1 MENKYSNKYLIETG
15 IGLQDV
21 DGLKNSPYFLSQ
33 VDKYING
40 EISLYE
46 LDKIINSYYEN
57 KPDEDE
63 RTEEADI
70 VSNRIAQIISDD
82 SFTFT
87 VGQLISIHKRL
98 FEGVFS
104 HAGKLRDFNFIKKE
118 WVLDG
123 RSVIYG
129 DYHELQTTLEY
140 DFESERNFKYLGLS
154 IDEIINHLATFI
166 SNLWQI
172 HAFQEGN
179 TRTTAV
185 FFIKY
190 LRSLGFDVTND
201 VFAKNA
207 WYFRNALVRA
217 NFRFITRGIYDDK
230 SYLVLFLRNLLLNE
244 HNILK
249 NRDLRININ
258 KENDKMSSKES
269 RVIELMRINPKM
281 SIDELASKIG
291 VSSRTIKN
299 ITAAL
304 VKEKKIKRI
313 NGKRYGY
320 WEVIKLCWLLVLVY
334 WLEEKSF

>member
-21 DGLKNSPYFLSQ
+21 DGLKNSSYFLSQ
-33 VDKYING
+33 ADKYING
-40 EISLYE
+40 KISLDE

-57 KPDEDE
+57 KPGEDE

-87 VGQLISIHKRL
+87 VGQLVSIHKRL
-98 FEGVFS
+98 FDGVFN

-129 DYHELQTTLEY
+129 DYHELQSTLEY
-140 DFESERNFKYLGLS
+140 DFDSERKFNYIGLS
-154 IDEIINHLATFI
+154 KDEIIEHLATFV

-190 LRSLGFDVTND
+190 LRRLGFDVTND

-217 NFRFITRGIYDDK
+217 NFRFIGKGINDDK
-230 SYLVLFLRNLLLNE
+230 SYLILFLRNLLLNE
-244 HNILK
+244 HNSLR
-249 NRDLRININ
+249 NRDLRISIDGN
-258 KENDKMSSKES
+258 NDEPLPREL
-269 RVIELMRINPKM
+269 RVVELIKANPKI
-281 SIDELASKIG
+281 SIDELANKIG
-291 VSSRTIKN
+291 VSPRTIKN
-299 ITAAL
+299 VTATL
-304 VKEKKIKRI
+304 VKNNKIKRI
-313 NGKRYGY
+313 NGKRFGY
-320 WEVIKLCWLLVLVY
+320 WEVL
-334 WLEEKSF
+334 

>member
-1 MENKYSNKYLIETG
+1 MENKYTNKYLIETG

-21 DGLKNSPYFLSQ
+21 DGLKNSSYFLSQ
-33 VDKYING
+33 ADRYIKG
-40 EISLYE
+40 EISLEE
-46 LDKIINSYYEN
+46 LDKIVSSYYEN
-57 KPDEDE
+57 KPNDGE

-82 SFTFT
+82 SFIFT
-87 VGQLISIHKRL
+87 VGQLVSIHKRL
-98 FEGVFS
+98 FEGIFN
-104 HAGKLRDFNFIKKE
+104 HAGKLRDFNFIKRE

-129 DYHELQTTLEY
+129 DYHELSSTLEY
-140 DFESERNFKYLGLS
+140 DFEIERKFKYDGLS
-154 IDEIINHLATFI
+154 DDEVIEHLATFI

-190 LRSLGFDVTND
+190 LRTLGFDVTND

-217 NFRFITRGIYDDK
+217 NFRFIRKGIYDNK
-230 SYLVLFLRNLLLNE
+230 TYIILFLRNLLLDERNV
-244 HNILK
+244 LK
-249 NRDLRININ
+249 NRDLRINIDKQN
-258 KENDKMSSKES
+258 EEPVSKEARIIKLMKEN
-269 RVIELMRINPKM
+269 PK
-281 SIDELASKIG
+281 IKVDGLANTIG
-291 VSSRTIKN
+291 ISPRTIKSV
-299 ITAAL
+299 IAVL
-304 VKEKKIKRI
+304 VKENKIKRV

-320 WEVIKLCWLLVLVY
+320 WEIL
-334 WLEEKSF
+334 

>member
-1 MENKYSNKYLIETG
+1 MENKYSNEYLIETG

-21 DGLKNSPYFLSQ
+21 DGLKNSSYFLSQ
-33 VDKYING
+33 ADKYING
-40 EISLYE
+40 EISLDE
-46 LDKIINSYYEN
+46 LDKIVNSYYEN
-57 KPDEDE
+57 KPGEDE
-63 RTEEADI
+63 RTKEADI

-87 VGQLISIHKRL
+87 VGQLVSIHKRL
-98 FEGVFS
+98 FDGVYN

-129 DYHELQTTLEY
+129 DYHDLQSTLEY
-140 DFESERNFKYLGLS
+140 DFESERKFKYVGLS
-154 IDEIINHLATFI
+154 KDEIIEHLATFV

-217 NFRFITRGIYDDK
+217 NFRFIGKGINDDK
-230 SYLVLFLRNLLLNE
+230 SYLILFLRNLLLNE
-244 HNILK
+244 HNILR
-249 NRDLRININ
+249 NRDLRISVD
-258 KENDKMSSKES
+258 KVNDKPLPREL
-269 RVIELMRINPKM
+269 RVVELIKANPKI
-281 SIDELASKIG
+281 SIDELANRIG
-291 VSSRTIKN
+291 VSPRTIKN
-299 ITAAL
+299 ITAVL
-304 VKEKKIKRI
+304 VKNNKIKRI

-320 WEVIKLCWLLVLVY
+320 WKVI
-334 WLEEKSF
+334 

>member
-21 DGLKNSPYFLSQ
+21 DGLKNSTYFLSQ
-33 VDKYING
+33 ADRYIKG
-40 EISLYE
+40 EISLDE

-57 KPDEDE
+57 KPGEDE

-87 VGQLISIHKRL
+87 VGQLVSIHKRL
-98 FEGVFS
+98 FEGVFA
-104 HAGKLRDFNFIKKE
+104 HAGKLRDYNFIKRE

-129 DYHELQTTLEY
+129 DYHELKDTLKY
-140 DFESERNFKYLGLS
+140 DFESERNFKYADLTE
-154 IDEIINHLATFI
+154 DKIIEHLANFV

-190 LRSLGFDVTND
+190 LRSLGYDVTND

-207 WYFRNALVRA
+207 WFFRNALVRA
-217 NFRFITRGIYDDK
+217 NFKFIRKGIYDDK
-230 SYLVLFLRNLLLNE
+230 KYINMFLRNLLLNE
-244 HNILK
+244 HNVLR
-249 NRDLRININ
+249 NRDLRISIDSTDNGTVPR
-258 KENDKMSSKES
+258 EV
-269 RVIELMRINPKM
+269 RVLELIKGNPKI
-281 SIDELASKIG
+281 SIDELANRIG
-291 VSSRTIKN
+291 VSPRTIDSV
-299 ITAAL
+299 IAVL
-304 VKEKKIKRI
+304 IKENKIKRV

-320 WEVIKLCWLLVLVY
+320 WEII
-334 WLEEKSF
+334 

>member
-1 MENKYSNKYLIETG
+1 MENKYSKKYLIETG

-21 DGLKNSPYFLSQ
+21 DGLKNSRYFLSQ
-33 VDKYING
+33 ADKYING
-40 EISLYE
+40 EISLE
-46 LDKIINSYYEN
+46 DLDKLINSYYEN
-57 KPDEDE
+57 KPGEDE

-87 VGQLISIHKRL
+87 VGQLVSIHKRL
-98 FEGVFS
+98 FEGVFG
-104 HAGKLRDFNFIKKE
+104 HAGKLRDYNFIKRE

-129 DYHELQTTLEY
+129 DYHDLQTTLEY
-140 DFESERNFKYLGLS
+140 DFELERNFRYSSLS
-154 IDEIINHLATFI
+154 MDEIIKHLATFV

-207 WYFRNALVRA
+207 RYFRNALVRA
-217 NFRFITRGIYDDK
+217 NFKYVSKGIPDDK
-230 SYLVLFLRNLLLNE
+230 SFIILFLRNLLLNE
-244 HNILK
+244 RNVLK
-249 NRDLRININ
+249 NRDLRINI
-258 KENDKMSSKES
+258 DKNNNEPLSRES
-269 RVIELMRINPKM
+269 RILELMKTNPKI
-281 SIDELASKIG
+281 SVDELANRIS
-291 VSSRTIKN
+291 VSPRTIKSL
-299 ITAAL
+299 IAVL
-304 VKEKKIKRI
+304 VQESKIKRV

-320 WEVIKLCWLLVLVY
+320 WEVL
-334 WLEEKSF
+334 

>member
-21 DGLKNSPYFLSQ
+21 DGLKNSSYFLSQ
-33 VDKYING
+33 ADKYING
-40 EISLYE
+40 KISLDE

-57 KPDEDE
+57 KPGEDE

-87 VGQLISIHKRL
+87 VGQLVSIHKRL
-98 FEGVFS
+98 FDGVFN

-118 WVLDG
+118 WILDG

-129 DYHELQTTLEY
+129 DYHELKNTLEY
-140 DFESERNFKYLGLS
+140 DFETERNFKYADLS
-154 IDEIINHLATFI
+154 EDKVIEHLATFV

-217 NFRFITRGIYDDK
+217 NFRFVNKGIHDDK
-230 SYLVLFLRNLLLNE
+230 SYLILFLRNLLLNE
-244 HNILK
+244 HNKLR
-249 NRDLRININ
+249 NRDLRISID
-258 KENDKMSSKES
+258 KENDEHLPRDL
-269 RVIELMRINPKM
+269 RVVKLIKANPKI
-281 SIDELASKIG
+281 SIDELANKIG
-291 VSSRTIKN
+291 VSPRTIKN
-299 ITAAL
+299 ITAVL
-304 VKEKKIKRI
+304 VKNNKIKRI
-313 NGKRYGY
+313 NGKRFGY
-320 WEVIKLCWLLVLVY
+320 WEVI
-334 WLEEKSF
+334 

>member
-21 DGLKNSPYFLSQ
+21 DGLKNSTYFLSQ
-33 VDKYING
+33 ADRYVKG
-40 EISLYE
+40 EISLDE
-46 LDKIINSYYEN
+46 LDKIISSYYEN
-57 KPDEDE
+57 KPSEGE

-87 VGQLISIHKRL
+87 VGQLVSIHKRL
-98 FEGVFS
+98 FEGVFN
-104 HAGKLRDFNFIKKE
+104 HAGKLRDYNFIKKE

-129 DYHELQTTLEY
+129 DYHELRNTLEY
-140 DFESERNFKYLGLS
+140 DFESERNFKYVGLS

-217 NFRFITRGIYDDK
+217 NFRFVTRGIYDDK
-230 SYLVLFLRNLLLNE
+230 KYIIMFLRNLLLNE
-244 HNILK
+244 HNILR
-249 NRDLRININ
+249 NRDLRISIDSNDS
-258 KENDKMSSKES
+258 ENTPRET
-269 RVIELMRINPKM
+269 RVLEFIKANPRI
-281 SIDELASKIG
+281 SIDELASRIG
-291 VSSRTIKN
+291 VSPRTIDN
-299 ITAAL
+299 VMAL
-304 VKEKKIKRI
+304 LSKENKIKRI
-313 NGKRYGY
+313 NGKRFGY
-320 WEVIKLCWLLVLVY
+320 WEIL
-334 WLEEKSF
+334 

>member
-1 MENKYSNKYLIETG
+1 MENKYTNKYLIETG

-21 DGLKNSPYFLSQ
+21 DGLKNSSYFLFQ
-33 VDKYING
+33 ADRYIKG
-40 EISLYE
+40 EISLEE
-46 LDKIINSYYEN
+46 LDKIVSSYYEN
-57 KPDEDE
+57 KPKDDE

-87 VGQLISIHKRL
+87 VGQLVSIHKRL
-98 FEGVFS
+98 FEGVYG
-104 HAGKLRDFNFIKKE
+104 HAGKLRDFNFIKRE

-129 DYHELQTTLEY
+129 DYHELSSTLEY
-140 DFESERNFKYLGLS
+140 DFEVERKFKYDGLS
-154 IDEIINHLATFI
+154 DDEVIEHLATFI

-190 LRSLGFDVTND
+190 LRTLGFDVTND

-217 NFRFITRGIYDDK
+217 NFRNIRKGIYDDK
-230 SYLVLFLRNLLLNE
+230 TYIVLFLRNLLLNE
-244 HNILK
+244 HNALK
-249 NRDLRININ
+249 NRDLHINV
-258 KENDKMSSKES
+258 DKKNEEPASKET
-269 RVIELMRINPKM
+269 RVIELMKGNPK
-281 SIDELASKIG
+281 INVNELANAIG
-291 VSSRTIKN
+291 VSPRTIKSVVAVL
-299 ITAAL
+299 I
-304 VKEKKIKRI
+304 KENKIKRV

-320 WEVIKLCWLLVLVY
+320 WEII
-334 WLEEKSF
+334 

>member
-21 DGLKNSPYFLSQ
+21 DGLKNSTYFLSQ
-33 VDKYING
+33 ADRYVKG
-40 EISLYE
+40 EISLDE
-46 LDKIINSYYEN
+46 LDKIISSYYEN
-57 KPDEDE
+57 KPSEDE

-87 VGQLISIHKRL
+87 VGQLVSIHKQL
-98 FEGVFS
+98 FEGVFN
-104 HAGKLRDFNFIKKE
+104 HAGKLRDYNFIKKE

-129 DYHELQTTLEY
+129 DYHELKNTLEY
-140 DFESERNFKYLGLS
+140 DFETERNFKYADLS
-154 IDEIINHLATFI
+154 EDKVIEHLATFV

-190 LRSLGFDVTND
+190 LRSLGYDVTND

-207 WYFRNALVRA
+207 WFFRNALVRA
-217 NFRFITRGIYDDK
+217 NFKYIRKGIYDDK
-230 SYLVLFLRNLLLNE
+230 KYIIMFLRNLLLNE
-244 HNILK
+244 HNILR
-249 NRDLRININ
+249 NRDLRI
-258 KENDKMSSKES
+258 
-269 RVIELMRINPKM
+269 
-281 SIDELASKIG
+281 SIDSNDNE
-291 VSSRTIKN
+291 
-299 ITAAL
+299 TAPRETRVL
-304 VKEKKIKRI
+304 
-313 NGKRYGY
+313 GY
-320 WEVIKLCWLLVLVY
+320 
-334 WLEEKSF
+334 

>member
-1 MENKYSNKYLIETG
+1 MENKYSKKYLIETG

-21 DGLKNSPYFLSQ
+21 DGLKNSRYFLSQ
-33 VDKYING
+33 ADKYING
-40 EISLYE
+40 EISLE
-46 LDKIINSYYEN
+46 DLDKLINSYYEN
-57 KPDEDE
+57 KPGEDE

-87 VGQLISIHKRL
+87 VGQLVSIHKRL
-98 FEGVFS
+98 FEGVFG
-104 HAGKLRDFNFIKKE
+104 HAGKLRDYNFIKRE
-118 WVLDG
+118 WVLYG

-140 DFESERNFKYLGLS
+140 DFELERNFRYSSLS
-154 IDEIINHLATFI
+154 MDEIINHLATFV

-190 LRSLGFDVTND
+190 LRSLGFNVTND

-217 NFRFITRGIYDDK
+217 NFKYVSKGIPDDK
-230 SYLVLFLRNLLLNE
+230 SFIILFLRNLLLNE
-244 HNILK
+244 RNVLK
-249 NRDLRININ
+249 NRDLRINI
-258 KENDKMSSKES
+258 DKNNNEPLSRES
-269 RVIELMRINPKM
+269 RILELMKTNPKI
-281 SIDELASKIG
+281 SVDELANRIS
-291 VSSRTIKN
+291 VSPRTIKSL
-299 ITAAL
+299 IAVL
-304 VKEKKIKRI
+304 VQESKIKRV

-320 WEVIKLCWLLVLVY
+320 WEVL
-334 WLEEKSF
+334 

>member
-1 MENKYSNKYLIETG
+1 MENKYSKKYLIETG

-21 DGLKNSPYFLSQ
+21 DGLKNSRYFLSQ
-33 VDKYING
+33 ADKYING
-40 EISLYE
+40 EISLE
-46 LDKIINSYYEN
+46 DLDKLINSYYEN
-57 KPDEDE
+57 KPGEDE

-87 VGQLISIHKRL
+87 VGQLVSIHKRL
-98 FEGVFS
+98 FEGVFG
-104 HAGKLRDFNFIKKE
+104 HAGKLRDYNFIKRE

-140 DFESERNFKYLGLS
+140 DFELERNFRYSSLS
-154 IDEIINHLATFI
+154 MDEIINHLATFV

-217 NFRFITRGIYDDK
+217 NFKYVSKGISGDK
-230 SYLVLFLRNLLLNE
+230 SFIILFLRNLLLNE
-244 HNILK
+244 HNVLK
-249 NRDLRININ
+249 NRDLRINI
-258 KENDKMSSKES
+258 DKNNNEPLSRES
-269 RVIELMRINPKM
+269 RILELMKTNPKI
-281 SIDELASKIG
+281 SVDELANRIG
-291 VSSRTIKN
+291 VSPRTIKSL
-299 ITAAL
+299 IAIL
-304 VKEKKIKRI
+304 VQESKIKRV

-320 WEVIKLCWLLVLVY
+320 WKVL
-334 WLEEKSF
+334 

>member
-21 DGLKNSPYFLSQ
+21 DGLKNSSYFLSQ
-33 VDKYING
+33 ADKYING
-40 EISLYE
+40 EISLDE

-57 KPDEDE
+57 KPGEDE
-63 RTEEADI
+63 RTVEADI

-87 VGQLISIHKRL
+87 VGQLVSIHKRL
-98 FEGVFS
+98 FEGVYN

-129 DYHELQTTLEY
+129 DYHELQSTLEY
-140 DFESERNFKYLGLS
+140 DFESERKFKYVGLS
-154 IDEIINHLATFI
+154 KDEIIEHLATFV

-217 NFRFITRGIYDDK
+217 NFRFIGKGINDDK
-230 SYLVLFLRNLLLNE
+230 SYLILFLRNLLLNE
-244 HNILK
+244 HNVLR
-249 NRDLRININ
+249 NRDLRISVD
-258 KENDKMSSKES
+258 KVNDKPLPREL
-269 RVIELMRINPKM
+269 RVVELIKANPKI
-281 SIDELASKIG
+281 SIDELANRIG
-291 VSSRTIKN
+291 VSPRTIKN
-299 ITAAL
+299 ITAVL
-304 VKEKKIKRI
+304 VKNNKIKRI

-320 WEVIKLCWLLVLVY
+320 WKII
-334 WLEEKSF
+334 

>member
-1 MENKYSNKYLIETG
+1 MINKYSNKYLIETG

-21 DGLKNSPYFLSQ
+21 DGLKNSTYFLSQ
-33 VDKYING
+33 ADRYIKG
-40 EISLYE
+40 EISLEE
-46 LDKIINSYYEN
+46 LDKIVNSYYEN
-57 KPDEDE
+57 KPHENE

-87 VGQLISIHKRL
+87 VGQLVSIHKRL
-98 FEGVFS
+98 FEGIFT
-104 HAGKLRDFNFIKKE
+104 HAGKLRDYNFIKRE

-129 DYHELQTTLEY
+129 DYHELKDTLEY
-140 DFESERNFKYLGLS
+140 DFESERNFKYADLS
-154 IDEIINHLATFI
+154 EDKIIEHLATFV

-190 LRSLGFDVTND
+190 LRSLGYDVTND

-217 NFRFITRGIYDDK
+217 NFKFIRKGIYDEK
-230 SYLVLFLRNLLLNE
+230 KYIIMFLRNLLLGE
-244 HNILK
+244 HNVLR
-249 NRDLRININ
+249 NRDLRISIGS
-258 KENDKMSSKES
+258 NDNQDTPREM
-269 RVIELMRINPKM
+269 RVLELIKTNPK
-281 SIDELASKIG
+281 INVDELSSRIG
-291 VSSRTIKN
+291 VSPRTIKS
-299 ITAAL
+299 IIAL
-304 VKEKKIKRI
+304 LIKENKIKRI

-320 WEVIKLCWLLVLVY
+320 WEIL
-334 WLEEKSF
+334 

>member
-1 MENKYSNKYLIETG
+1 MENKYTNKYLIETG

-21 DGLKNSPYFLSQ
+21 DGLKNSSYFLFQ
-33 VDKYING
+33 ADRYIKG
-40 EISLYE
+40 EISLEE
-46 LDKIINSYYEN
+46 LDKIVSSYYEN
-57 KPDEDE
+57 KPKDDE

-82 SFTFT
+82 SFIFT
-87 VGQLISIHKRL
+87 VGQLVSIHKRL
-98 FEGVFS
+98 FEGVYG
-104 HAGKLRDFNFIKKE
+104 HAGKLRDFNFIKRE

-129 DYHELQTTLEY
+129 DYHELSSILEY
-140 DFESERNFKYLGLS
+140 DFEVERKFKYDGLS
-154 IDEIINHLATFI
+154 DDEVIEHLATFI

-190 LRSLGFDVTND
+190 LRTLGFDVTND

-217 NFRFITRGIYDDK
+217 NFRYIRKGIYDDK
-230 SYLVLFLRNLLLNE
+230 TYIVLFLRNLLLNE
-244 HNILK
+244 HNALK
-249 NRDLRININ
+249 NRDLHINV
-258 KENDKMSSKES
+258 DKKNEEPASKET
-269 RVIELMRINPKM
+269 RVIELMKGNPK
-281 SIDELASKIG
+281 INVNELANAIG
-291 VSSRTIKN
+291 VSPRTIKSV
-299 ITAAL
+299 IAVL
-304 VKEKKIKRI
+304 IKENKIKRV

-320 WEVIKLCWLLVLVY
+320 WEII
-334 WLEEKSF
+334 

>member
-21 DGLKNSPYFLSQ
+21 DGLKNSTYFLSQ
-33 VDKYING
+33 ADRYIKG
-40 EISLYE
+40 EISLDE

-57 KPDEDE
+57 KPGEDE

-87 VGQLISIHKRL
+87 VGQLVSIHKRL
-98 FEGVFS
+98 FEGVFA
-104 HAGKLRDFNFIKKE
+104 HAGKLRDYNFIKRE

-129 DYHELQTTLEY
+129 DYHELKDILEY
-140 DFESERNFKYLGLS
+140 DFESERNFKYADLTE
-154 IDEIINHLATFI
+154 DKIIEHLANFV

-190 LRSLGFDVTND
+190 LRSLGYDVTHD

-207 WYFRNALVRA
+207 WFFRSALVRA
-217 NFRFITRGIYDDK
+217 NFKFIRKGIYDDK
-230 SYLVLFLRNLLLNE
+230 KYINMFLRNLLLNE
-244 HNILK
+244 HNVLR
-249 NRDLRININ
+249 NRDLRISIDSTDNGTAPR
-258 KENDKMSSKES
+258 EV
-269 RVIELMRINPKM
+269 RVLELIKGNPKI
-281 SIDELASKIG
+281 SIDELANRIG
-291 VSSRTIKN
+291 VSPRTIDSV
-299 ITAAL
+299 IAVL
-304 VKEKKIKRI
+304 IKENKIKRV

-320 WEVIKLCWLLVLVY
+320 WEII
-334 WLEEKSF
+334 

>member
-21 DGLKNSPYFLSQ
+21 DGLKNSSYFLSQ
-33 VDKYING
+33 ADKYING
-40 EISLYE
+40 KISLDE

-57 KPDEDE
+57 KPGEDE

-70 VSNRIAQIISDD
+70 VSNRIAQIISND

-87 VGQLISIHKRL
+87 VGQLVSIHKRL
-98 FEGVFS
+98 FDGVFN
-104 HAGKLRDFNFIKKE
+104 HAGKLRDFDFIKKE
-118 WVLDG
+118 WILDG

-129 DYHELQTTLEY
+129 DYHELQSTLEY
-140 DFESERNFKYLGLS
+140 DFESERRFKYIGLS
-154 IDEIINHLATFI
+154 KDEIIEHLATFV

-217 NFRFITRGIYDDK
+217 NFRFIGKGIDDDK
-230 SYLVLFLRNLLLNE
+230 SYLILFLRNLLLNE
-244 HNILK
+244 HNVLR
-249 NRDLRININ
+249 NRDLRISID
-258 KENDKMSSKES
+258 KENDEPLPRDL
-269 RVIELMRINPKM
+269 RVVELIKANPKI
-281 SIDELASKIG
+281 SIDELANKIG
-291 VSSRTIKN
+291 VSPRTIKN
-299 ITAAL
+299 ITAVL
-304 VKEKKIKRI
+304 VKNNKIKRI

-320 WEVIKLCWLLVLVY
+320 WKVI
-334 WLEEKSF
+334 

>member
-21 DGLKNSPYFLSQ
+21 DGLKNSSYFLSQ
-33 VDKYING
+33 ADKYING
-40 EISLYE
+40 KISLDE

-57 KPDEDE
+57 KPGEDE

-70 VSNRIAQIISDD
+70 VSNRIAQIISND

-87 VGQLISIHKRL
+87 VGQLVSIHKRL
-98 FEGVFS
+98 FDGVFN

-129 DYHELQTTLEY
+129 DYHELQSTLEY
-140 DFESERNFKYLGLS
+140 DFESERRFKYIGLS
-154 IDEIINHLATFI
+154 KDEIIEHLATFV

-190 LRSLGFDVTND
+190 LRSLGFNVTND

-207 WYFRNALVRA
+207 WYFRNALVRV
-217 NFRFITRGIYDDK
+217 NFRFVGKGINDDR
-230 SYLVLFLRNLLLNE
+230 SYLILFLRNLLLNE
-244 HNILK
+244 HNVLR
-249 NRDLRININ
+249 NRDLRISID
-258 KENDKMSSKES
+258 KEIDEPLPRDL
-269 RVIELMRINPKM
+269 RVVELIKANPKI
-281 SIDELASKIG
+281 SIDELANKIG
-291 VSSRTIKN
+291 VSPRTIKN
-299 ITAAL
+299 ITAVL
-304 VKEKKIKRI
+304 VKNNKIKRI

-320 WEVIKLCWLLVLVY
+320 WKVI
-334 WLEEKSF
+334 

>member
-1 MENKYSNKYLIETG
+1 MINKYSNKYLIETG

-21 DGLKNSPYFLSQ
+21 DGLKNSTYFLSQ
-33 VDKYING
+33 ADRYIKG
-40 EISLYE
+40 EISLEE
-46 LDKIINSYYEN
+46 LDKIVNSYYEN
-57 KPDEDE
+57 KPHDNE

-87 VGQLISIHKRL
+87 VGQWVSIHKRL
-98 FEGVFS
+98 FEGIFT
-104 HAGKLRDFNFIKKE
+104 HAGKLRDYNFIKRE

-129 DYHELQTTLEY
+129 DYHELKDTLEY
-140 DFESERNFKYLGLS
+140 DFESERNFKYADLS
-154 IDEIINHLATFI
+154 EDKIIEHLATFV

-190 LRSLGFDVTND
+190 LRSLGYDVTND

-217 NFRFITRGIYDDK
+217 NFKFIRKGIYDEK
-230 SYLVLFLRNLLLNE
+230 KYIIMFLRNLLLGE
-244 HNILK
+244 HNVLR
-249 NRDLRININ
+249 NRDLRISIGS
-258 KENDKMSSKES
+258 NDNQDTPREM
-269 RVIELMRINPKM
+269 RVLELIKTNPK
-281 SIDELASKIG
+281 INVDELSSRIG
-291 VSSRTIKN
+291 VSPRTIKS
-299 ITAAL
+299 IIAL
-304 VKEKKIKRI
+304 LIKENKIKRI

-320 WEVIKLCWLLVLVY
+320 WEIL
-334 WLEEKSF
+334 

>member
-21 DGLKNSPYFLSQ
+21 DGLKNSAYFLSQ
-33 VDKYING
+33 ADRYIKG
-40 EISLYE
+40 EISLEE
-46 LDKIINSYYEN
+46 LDKIVSSYYEN
-57 KPDEDE
+57 KPNDGE

-87 VGQLISIHKRL
+87 VGQLVTIHKRL
-98 FEGVFS
+98 FEGVYG
-104 HAGKLRDFNFIKKE
+104 HAGKLRDFNFIKRE

-129 DYHELQTTLEY
+129 DYHELSSTLEY
-140 DFESERNFKYLGLS
+140 DFEVERKFKYDGLS
-154 IDEIINHLATFI
+154 DDEVIEHLATFI

-190 LRSLGFDVTND
+190 LRTLGFDVTND

-217 NFRFITRGIYDDK
+217 NFRYIRKGIYDDK
-230 SYLVLFLRNLLLNE
+230 TYIILFLRNLLLNE
-244 HNILK
+244 HNVLK
-249 NRDLRININ
+249 NRDLRINI
-258 KENDKMSSKES
+258 DKKNEEPESKE
-269 RVIELMRINPKM
+269 VRILKLIKDNPK
-281 SIDELASKIG
+281 INVNELANTIG
-291 VSSRTIKN
+291 VSPRTIKSV
-299 ITAAL
+299 IAVL
-304 VKEKKIKRI
+304 IKENKIKRI
-313 NGKRYGY
+313 NGKRFGH
-320 WEVIKLCWLLVLVY
+320 WEIL
-334 WLEEKSF
+334 

>member
-1 MENKYSNKYLIETG
+1 MENKYTNKYLIETG

-21 DGLKNSPYFLSQ
+21 DGLKNSSYFLFQ
-33 VDKYING
+33 ADRYIKG
-40 EISLYE
+40 EISLEE
-46 LDKIINSYYEN
+46 LDKIVSSYYEN
-57 KPDEDE
+57 KPKDDE

-82 SFTFT
+82 SFIFT
-87 VGQLISIHKRL
+87 VGQLVSIHKRL
-98 FEGVFS
+98 FEGVYG
-104 HAGKLRDFNFIKKE
+104 HAGKLRDFNFIKRE

-129 DYHELQTTLEY
+129 DYHELSSTLEY
-140 DFESERNFKYLGLS
+140 DFEVERKFKYDGLS
-154 IDEIINHLATFI
+154 DDEVIEHLATFI

-190 LRSLGFDVTND
+190 LRTLGFDVTND

-217 NFRFITRGIYDDK
+217 NFRYIRKGIYDDK
-230 SYLVLFLRNLLLNE
+230 TYIVLFLRNLLLNE
-244 HNILK
+244 HNALK
-249 NRDLRININ
+249 NRDLHINV
-258 KENDKMSSKES
+258 DKKNEEPASKET
-269 RVIELMRINPKM
+269 RVIELMKGNPK
-281 SIDELASKIG
+281 INVNELANAIG
-291 VSSRTIKN
+291 VSPRTIKSV
-299 ITAAL
+299 IAVL
-304 VKEKKIKRI
+304 IKENKIKRV

-320 WEVIKLCWLLVLVY
+320 WEII
-334 WLEEKSF
+334 

>member
-40 EISLYE
+40 EISLDE

-140 DFESERNFKYLGLS
+140 DFESERNFKYVGLS
-154 IDEIINHLATFI
+154 IDGIINHLATFI

-217 NFRFITRGIYDDK
+217 NFRFVTRGIYDDK

-249 NRDLRININ
+249 NRDLRINID
-258 KENDKMSSKES
+258 KENDKTSSKES
-269 RVIELMRINPKM
+269 RVIELMRINPKI

-291 VSSRTIKN
+291 VSSRTIKS

-304 VKEKKIKRI
+304 IKENRIKRI

-320 WEVIKLCWLLVLVY
+320 WEVI
-334 WLEEKSF
+334 